1 MNHGRDNSG
10 KGKRRG
16 ARRGN
21 EAVEIMKKHTANL
34 GCLLLA
40 AALAGCVGAPR
51 TKSGADAGAYLD
63 NPAAYIAYRG
73 YGANREAAESSARAQ
88 ISRYFSM
95 HIHVTTAERAFVSDA
110 ASSSEIT
117 EETFVESQTE
127 LFAVH
132 YTAPVFSKERGAYEL
147 VAYIDR
153 AEAWGMYEP
162 KLRQR
167 ADEYSAWL
175 EQARTETNPFMR
187 ALRSHQALSCAE
199 RNSLDAMLQFAAAL
213 YPDGAA
219 LYEQTRSGLAALP
232 AAAAQYAAQCP
243 VLIESESAV
252 VKDAVAAA
260 LGKARFVVTD
270 DAAKAAVRC
279 AVGVTEN
286 RQELEAGTFYTPSVR
301 LVFSETL
308 SDGGKP
314 LFSYEANLERTGA
327 RNPQVAQQ
335 RAYAKVANHIQ
346 DSLLSALEAA
356 K

>member
-1 MNHGRDNSG
+1 MAETTVAKVN
-10 KGKRRG
+10 G
-16 ARRGN
+16 AARVMEN
-21 EAVEIMKKHTANL
+21 KAMKTIVNL
-34 GCLLLA
+34 VCLLLVTV
-40 AALAGCVGAPR
+40 LAGWASTPR
-51 TKSGADAGAYLD
+51 TKSVADVGAYLD

-73 YGANREAAESSARAQ
+73 YGASREAAESSARAQ

-95 HIHVTTAERAFVSDA
+95 HIHVTTTAERVLVSDGT
-110 ASSSEIT
+110 SSAKIT

-132 YTAPVFSKERGAYEL
+132 YTAPVFSKERGTYEL

-175 EQARTETNPFMR
+175 EQARTETSPFLR
-187 ALRSHQALSCAE
+187 ALRSYQALSCAQ

-219 LYEQTRSGLAALP
+219 LYEQTRNGLAALP
-232 AAAAQYAAQCP
+232 ATAAQYAAQCP

-252 VKDAVAAA
+252 VKDAVAAV

-270 DAAKAAVRC
+270 DALKAAVRC

-286 RQELEAGTFYTPSVR
+286 RQEREAGTFYTPSVS
-301 LVFSETL
+301 LVFSDAL
-308 SDGGKP
+308 ADGGKP

-335 RAYAKVANHIQ
+335 RAYAKIANHIQ